1 MPTIEVSAGA
11 FTNFAYRL
19 TFPAGVTTPG
29 GNTSLELKGTPIL
42 GVFVNG
48 RSVIRIYSGTRDSAW
63 SASSAAI
70 DANKLVEFISS
81 THYSTTI
88 GPVISTVTGAG
99 TLTMTTQVQTTFAVA
114 TQSGTASWFM
124 LAVANGNGTGTTLY
138 QKITGT
144 VGVTG
149 SGADLIISDTS
160 ITSGQQYKFVDLTF
174 TFPSVFTY
182 T

>member
-99 TLTMTTQVQTTFAVA
+99 TLTKWNRVLVYACCCKWKRDWHDAISKNYRNGWRYGIGGRPNNQRHQHNERAAVQGCRPDVYVPFC
-114 TQSGTASWFM
+114 FY
-124 LAVANGNGTGTTLY
+124 LHLTGR
-138 QKITGT
+138 
-144 VGVTG
+144 
-149 SGADLIISDTS
+149 
-160 ITSGQQYKFVDLTF
+160 
-174 TFPSVFTY
+174 
-182 T
+182 